1 MKKTL
6 KKTAAVICA
15 AMMTATLALPMPVDT
30 AVPTVLAAES
40 DPDLILHYNTSA
52 GEHIGDNAW
61 DNGESF
67 YKALPIGNGRVGAM
81 VYGNCPTERFDLNE
95 STFWSGNPGSNN
107 RKVGSDTM
115 EHAWQQMLAGDYP
128 GADGTIGMNMIG
140 GGMAKFQSVG
150 TLNIDT
156 GHRDVAGYDR
166 YLDMNT
172 GVCGCTYSCGGK
184 DYKRESFVSHPDQ
197 VLVTRISCSGAGGVS
212 LTASYDCSL
221 KGQFSVE
228 TDGNDTLVMNGH
240 GDGSNFNP
248 GAIHFSTRT
257 KVIPEGGTVSAG
269 GGKVSV
275 TGADSV
281 VLLTT
286 IRTNFIDF
294 ETVNG
299 DEKGMAAADLAAAS
313 KKSFDELYTAY
324 EADYTELF
332 KRVDV
337 ELGGDGKN
345 NNTPIPS
352 RIASFG
358 RDNDPKLCEVL
369 FQYGRYMTIC
379 GSRDS
384 EPMNLQGIWNKF
396 RDPAWGCK
404 YTTNIN
410 YEMNYWPALT
420 TNLEECFRPFVEK
433 AKSLQKQGNLTAREV
448 YGVNEGWVVHHNTD
462 IWNHT
467 GPIDGAWGMWPT
479 GAAWI
484 SDMLYDAYNF
494 NQDETYLAEVY
505 PVIKGSADFLNAI
518 LREAKIDGQNYDVVF
533 PSTSPEVNAPAGSGG
548 KGAACAYGI
557 AMDNALA
564 RALFRD
570 TVSAAE
576 VLGLDAANNDIL
588 RGRMSKIKPDTIG
601 SWGQIQ
607 EWAYDW
613 DDRGEKNRHI
623 SHMYNLF
630 PGEVIS
636 KGNSPELAAAAATS
650 LNARGDEGTG
660 WSEGWKL
667 NCWARLEDGA
677 HAYNVVKLLVS
688 PVDNYGRLYD
698 NLWDAHPP
706 FQIDGNFG
714 FTSGV
719 AEMLL
724 QSHGDEIKLLPALPE
739 QWNTGHAYGLC
750 ARGGFT
756 VDQTWENGSLISAKI
771 YSKTGNICTVSYQ
784 GQTITFPTEKGKTYI
799 LDGMLEFADE
809 NGDAMRNVA
818 RGKKAAAS
826 EGTADTAVDG
836 TEGSVW
842 TAKGNGWVSVDL
854 GQKYEIGRWVV
865 KLGGVS
871 GKIAQNA
878 RDFRL
883 QISDDGETWKDLDVV
898 SGNTLTTVGRNLKPV
913 TTQYA
918 RVKFDTPAQTD
929 NGDSS
934 LAELELWGISDE
946 PEPTRSVFEEIEAET
961 YDRQMGVQ
969 IETLDDG
976 GKDVGFIQDGDYI
989 AFRNMDFGSGAT
1001 GFTIKAGS
1009 ETEGGTISLRLDSPT
1024 GTEIGKCKVTGTEG
1038 WTSWKVFDCDVKDA
1052 EGIHTLYMVFQGDDG
1067 FLMNVDSFQFTT
1079 TIAQTTAPETTAP
1092 QTTVSE
1098 KATTVSSGSTAG
1110 KTETTAETTAKTTET
1125 VGKKTPGDVNEDKK
1139 VTVGDAILLA
1149 RIVAEDNTA
1158 KVSAQGKVN
1167 GDLDGKAGLSA
1178 DDVTVLLKYLAGI
1191 ITEFDA

>member
-1 MKKTL
+1 MKMHL
-6 KKTAAVICA
+6 KKTAAALCA
-15 AMMTATLALPMPVDT
+15 AVMTAAIALPMPLT
-30 AVPTVLAAES
+30 TTIPALAVTDS
-40 DPDLILHYNTSA
+40 DPDLILHYDSPA
-52 GEHIGDNAW
+52 GTKLGDNAW
-61 DNGESF
+61 DNGDSF
-67 YKALPIGNGRVGAM
+67 YKALPIGNGRIGAM

-107 RKVGSDTM
+107 RIVSSDTM

-150 TLNIDT
+150 TLNLDT
-156 GHRDVAGYDR
+156 GHRDVAGYER
-166 YLDMNT
+166 HLDMNT
-172 GVCGCTYSCGGK
+172 GVCGCTYSAGGSQ
-184 DYKRESFVSHPDQ
+184 YVRESFVSHPDQ
-197 VLVTRISCSGAGGVS
+197 VMVTRISCSSAGGVS

-221 KGQFSVE
+221 TGQFSVE

-248 GAIHFSTRT
+248 GSIHFSTRT
-257 KVIPEGGTVSAG
+257 KLIPTGGTVSAG
-269 GGKVSV
+269 GGKVTV
-275 TGADSV
+275 QGADSV
-281 VLLTT
+281 LILTSV
-286 IRTNFIDF
+286 RTNFIDY

-299 DEKGMAAADLAAAS
+299 DEKGNAAKDLAAAAS
-313 KKSFDELYTAY
+313 KTYDELYAAY

-337 ELGGDGKN
+337 ELGGDGSN
-345 NNTPIPS
+345 NNTSIPK
-352 RIASFG
+352 RIAEFG
-358 RDNDPKLCEVL
+358 RNNDPKLCEVL

-379 GSRDS
+379 ASRDS

-396 RDPAWGCK
+396 RNPAWDCK

-410 YEMNYWPALT
+410 YEMNYWPSLT

-433 AKSLQKQGNLTAREV
+433 AKSLMKQGNLTAREV
-448 YGVNEGWVVHHNTD
+448 YGVANGWVVHHNTD

-494 NQDETYLAEVY
+494 NQDEEYLAEVY
-505 PVIKGSADFLNAI
+505 PVIKGSSDFLNAI
-518 LREAKIDGQNYDVVF
+518 LRKATIDGQEYEVVF

-557 AMDNALA
+557 AMDNALT

-576 VLGLDAANNDIL
+576 ALGLDAENNTVL
-588 RGRMSKIKPDTIG
+588 RQKMSAVKPDTIG

-613 DDRGEKNRHI
+613 DDKGEKNRHI

-750 ARGGFT
+750 ARGGFE
-756 VDQTWENGSLISAKI
+756 VSQDWENGSLIKAKI
-771 YSKTGNICTVSYQ
+771 YSKTGNVCTVSYQ

-799 LDGMLEFADE
+799 LDGMLEFATDD
-809 NGDAMRNVA
+809 GDVMRNVA
-818 RGKKAAAS
+818 RNKTAAAS
-826 EGTADTAVDG
+826 EGEAASAVDG

-842 TAKGNGWVSVDL
+842 TAKGAGWVSVDL
-854 GQKYEIGRWVV
+854 GKEYQLGRWVA

-883 QISDDGETWKDLDVV
+883 QISKDGETWTDADVV
-898 SGNTLTTVGRNLKPV
+898 SGNTLTTVGRNLKSV
-913 TTQYA
+913 TTRYA
-918 RVKFDTPAQTD
+918 RVLFDTPAQTD

-934 LAELELWGISDE
+934 LAELELWGVSDE
-946 PEPTRSVFEEIEAET
+946 PEPTRSAYELIEAET

-969 IETLDDG
+969 IEVLETG

-989 AFRNMDFGSGAT
+989 AFRNMDFGAGAET
-1001 GFTIKAGS
+1001 FTVNAGS

-1024 GTEIGKCKVTGTEG
+1024 GKEIGSCKITGTEG
-1038 WTSWKVFDCDVKDA
+1038 WTDFKEFTCNVKDA
-1052 EGIHTLYMVFQGDDG
+1052 EGTHTLYLVFGGDDG
-1067 FLMNVDSFQFTT
+1067 FLMNLDSFKFAT
-1079 TIAQTTAPETTAP
+1079 TIPQTTAASTSATTTA
-1092 QTTVSE
+1092 
-1098 KATTVSSGSTAG
+1098 SSA
-1110 KTETTAETTAKTTET
+1110 TETTASSASESGSASAATKR
-1125 VGKKTPGDVNEDKK
+1125 KPGDVNEDGKI
-1139 VTVGDAILLA
+1139 TVSDAILLA
-1149 RIVAEDNTA
+1149 RVAAEDTGA
-1158 KVSAQGKVN
+1158 KITDQGKIN
-1167 GDLDGKAGLSA
+1167 GDIDGTEGISTG
-1178 DDVTVLLKYLAGI
+1178 DTTVLLKLLAGI
-1191 ITEFDA
+1191 ITEADLK

>member
-1 MKKTL
+1 MKMYF
-6 KKTAAVICA
+6 KKAAACLCAAVMTAA
-15 AMMTATLALPMPVDT
+15 LALPMPTVPT
-30 AVPTVLAAES
+30 AVAAATA
-40 DPDLILHYNTSA
+40 DPDLVLHYDSPA
-52 GEHIGDNAW
+52 GTKIGDNAW

-67 YKALPIGNGRVGAM
+67 YKALPAGNGRIGAM

-107 RKVGSDTM
+107 RQVSSDTM

-128 GADGTIGMNMIG
+128 GADNTIGMNMIG

-156 GHRDVAGYDR
+156 GHRDVAGYER
-166 YLDMNT
+166 HLDMNT
-172 GVCGCTYSCGGK
+172 GTVGSSYSCGGK
-184 DYKRESFVSHPDQ
+184 QYSRETFVSHPDQ
-197 VLVTRISCSGAGGVS
+197 VMVTRISCSDAGGVS

-221 KGQFSVE
+221 TGQFSVE
-228 TDGNDTLVMNGH
+228 TDGDDTLVMNGH

-281 VLLTT
+281 TIIT
-286 IRTNFIDF
+286 SIRTNFIDF

-299 DEKGMAAADLAAAS
+299 DEKGMAAADIAAAS
-313 KKSFDELYTAY
+313 KKSYKELYDAY

-332 KRVDV
+332 DRCRI
-337 ELGGDGKN
+337 ELGGDGSN

-369 FQYGRYMTIC
+369 FQYGRYMTISA
-379 GSRDS
+379 SRDS

-396 RDPAWGCK
+396 RNPAWDCK

-448 YGVNEGWVVHHNTD
+448 YGVSEGWVVHHNTD

-484 SDMLYDAYNF
+484 CDMLYDAYNF
-494 NQDETYLAEVY
+494 NQDEEYLAEVY
-505 PVIKGSADFLNAI
+505 PVIKGSAEFLNAI
-518 LREAKIDGQNYDVVF
+518 LREATIDGQTYDVVF
-533 PSTSPEVNAPAGSGG
+533 PSTSPEVNAPAYSGG

-557 AMDNALA
+557 AMDNSLA

-576 VLGLDAANNDIL
+576 ALGLDSTLSNTL
-588 RGRMSKIKPDTIG
+588 RGRLNNLKPDTIG

-613 DDRGEKNRHI
+613 DDKGEKNRHI
-623 SHMYNLF
+623 SHMYSLF
-630 PGEVIS
+630 PGEIIS
-636 KGNSPELAAAAATS
+636 KGNAPELAAAAAVS

-724 QSHGDEIKLLPALPE
+724 QSHAGEIKLLPALPE
-739 QWNTGHAYGLC
+739 QWNTGYANGLC
-750 ARGGFT
+750 ARGGFE
-756 VDQTWENGSLISAKI
+756 VNQTWKNGQLTEAEIL
-771 YSKTGNICTVSYQ
+771 SKNGNVCTVSYQ
-784 GQTITFPTEKGKTYI
+784 GQTVTFPTEKGKTYLLSDMLD
-799 LDGMLEFADE
+799 LDGASPMKNVAFGKTVSASD
-809 NGDAMRNVA
+809 GDA
-818 RGKKAAAS
+818 AAVVDGS
-826 EGTADTAVDG
+826 EGSA
-836 TEGSVW
+836 W
-842 TAKGNGWVSVDL
+842 TGKGAGWVSVDL
-854 GQKYEIGRWVV
+854 GKKYEIGRWVV
-865 KLGGVS
+865 KLGGTS

-883 QISDDGETWKDLDVV
+883 QISEDGETWTDLDQI
-898 SGNTLTTVGRNLKPV
+898 SGNTVTTVGRNLTPV

-918 RVKFDTPAQTD
+918 RVLFDTPAQTD

-946 PEPTRSVFEEIEAET
+946 PEPTRSAYDVIEAET
-961 YDRQMGVQ
+961 YNRQSGVQ

-976 GKDVGFIQDGDYI
+976 GKDVGFIENGDYI
-989 AFRNMDFGSGAT
+989 AFRNIDFGSGAET
-1001 GFTIKAGS
+1001 FTVKAGS
-1009 ETEGGTISLRLDSPT
+1009 ETEGGTISLRLDAPD
-1024 GTEIGKCKVTGTEG
+1024 GKEIGACKVTGTEG
-1038 WTSWKVFDCDVKDA
+1038 WTEWKTFECDVTGA
-1052 EGIHTLYMVFQGDDG
+1052 EGLHTLYLVFTGDDG
-1067 FLMNVDSFQFTT
+1067 FLINLDQFRFAT
-1079 TIAQTTAPETTAP
+1079 TIPQTTAADTTAP
-1092 QTTVSE
+1092 AADTTTTTSGT
-1098 KATTVSSGSTAG
+1098 KAETEPAG
-1110 KTETTAETTAKTTET
+1110 DTTAP
-1125 VGKKTPGDVNEDKK
+1125 KKRTPGDVNEDSK
-1139 VTVGDAILLA
+1139 VTVADAILLA
-1149 RIVAEDNTA
+1149 RIVAEDGTA
-1158 KVSAQGKVN
+1158 KVSDQGKLN
-1167 GDLDGKAGLSA
+1167 GDVDGESGLSPN
-1178 DDVTVLLKYLAGI
+1178 DTTLVLKYIAGI
-1191 ITEFDA
+1191 EKELK